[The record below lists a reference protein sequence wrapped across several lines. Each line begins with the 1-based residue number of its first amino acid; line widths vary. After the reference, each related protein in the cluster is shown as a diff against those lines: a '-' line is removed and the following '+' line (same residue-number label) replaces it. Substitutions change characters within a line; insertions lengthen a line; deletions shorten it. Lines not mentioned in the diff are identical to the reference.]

1 MYHTHEAFERHDK
14 VYALLGMSTDDAI
27 EAKIVPDYGVEWGK
41 LFQKVVRFVLP
52 GDVALETWADRDM
65 VLVKGKCRVF
75 GRVSQVEM
83 DRAWYR
89 QKVYIAYKAYSIEH
103 EAGSNR
109 SSNSF
114 KATRPTKD
122 WDTCWVLPASVK
134 LIQEGDI
141 VCVLQGQQNPTIMRL
156 RKDHFISVAITVTPI
171 VEVERHSGCVEWQ
184 DMLHLKAPPFRD
196 IVLLWSWST
205 SQDTLP
211 TQGENEN
218 KVSVKTL
225 DKDSD
230 SSNIASAND
239 LDLAI
244 IAWNVVEVLMDA
256 MEYEEA
262 EKMIPKPMETFQ
274 IILDKDDP
282 RMLEARETFGLC
294 EKGMGKLE
302 DATETLK
309 QVVELR
315 ERTQGADHPDTL
327 SSISNLASV
336 YRLYSDD
343 TLRRSTR
350 YPLHLEATAA
360 RGEAEKL
367 EMKVHLL
374 DRRENRAEVTHGEA
388 VRIMTWFDEE
398 IINILL
404 SKWSKGVPITQ
415 QVIEAAVINKK
426 VGNELLGCLLERRC
440 SNFQITV
447 SLVVNTAR
455 SDRAQAIK
463 LLFSIRGISIP
474 GISDVLIIVASHFE
488 NDVMEV
494 LLNHRQVEFEITDEL
509 VEAAAR
515 NRKGEKMF
523 EFLLDREGTGIKI
536 TEAVLKAAAKLPNGV
551 MKLLLDR
558 RGDEIEI
565 TEAVLVAAAK
575 VNNEDVIQLLL
586 NRRGNEIKTT
596 EALIEAAVRYSAGD
610 VLNLLLIRRGEH
622 IRITQKIVKAAA
634 EQGGTNVME
643 LLLDRK
649 GDEFEVTGEIAEA
662 AARNPRNPRTFKL
675 LLERRGADLS
685 ITKGAIKRVAEIG
698 DSSTMKLLLDQAGD
712 NLQIPG
718 DIAESASRNLE
729 SGVME
734 LLLDREGADIQ
745 ITEEALIEAARR
757 SNGVLELLLGRRGIE
772 IEVTEA
778 IVRAAAS
785 SEYNMDLLLTRKG
798 RDVQITDAVL
808 REAAKKFKVIKLL
821 FGRRGDEIRITEE
834 VLIEALSGRY
844 GEKTLNLFFCERDA
858 EIQIT
863 DRVVEYAALRSRSK
877 EVMQLLLDRRGD
889 QIRITEDLIVAAAA
903 SGSKDTVEL
912 LLDRGGA
919 EIRITEEILISAA
932 AASRSKDTVE
942 LLLDRGGADIRI
954 TAEILISAA
963 AAAASGSKDTVELL
977 LDRGGAEIRI
987 TAEILISAASSYSK
1001 EVMELLLNRR
1011 WHEIQITK
1019 EVMLSAA
1026 ENKYNSYGMI
1036 SVLLER
1042 CSGQFDLASMIE
1054 DGEILEVVVGHGQK
1068 QVLELLMRSCKI
1080 ENGSFWMKAAEF
1092 YKAAYYG
1099 PLEVI
1104 VKLLEEGFPADYRT
1118 RFGRTPLMNAASG
1131 GNLRVVG
1138 ALLEAKELNVNLQ
1151 DVDGWTALH
1160 FAVERERFETIQS
1173 LLSYGAEPH
1182 CLNTEGWTPLQR
1194 AKRSG
1199 NRAILSLFER

>member
-1 MYHTHEAFERHDK
+1 MYHTHEASERHDK
-14 VYALLGMSTDDAI
+14 VYALLGMSSDDAI

-103 EAGSNR
+103 EVGSNR

-114 KATRPTKD
+114 DATRPARD

-134 LIQEGDI
+134 PIQEGDI
-141 VCVLQGQQNPTIMRL
+141 VCVLQGQQNPTIMRP
-156 RKDHFISVAITVTPI
+156 RKDHFISVAVTVTPI
-171 VEVERHSGCVEWQ
+171 VEVERHSSCVEWQ
-184 DMLHLKAPPFRD
+184 DMVHLKAPPFRD

-225 DKDSD
+225 DEDSD

-256 MEYEEA
+256 MQYEEA

-350 YPLHLEATAA
+350 YPLQLEATAS
-360 RGEAEKL
+360 REEAEKL

-374 DRRENRAEVTHGEA
+374 DRRENRAEVTHDEA
-388 VRIMTWFDEE
+388 VRIMRSFDEE

-404 SKWSKGVPITQ
+404 SKWSNGVQLTQ
-415 QVIEAAVINKK
+415 QVIEAAVMNKK

-440 SNFQITV
+440 SNFQITG
-447 SLVVNTAR
+447 SLIQNTAWP
-455 SDRAQAIK
+455 DRAQAIK
-463 LLFSIRGISIP
+463 LLFSIRGISIQD
-474 GISDVLIIVASHFE
+474 ISAVLIIVASHFE

-509 VEAAAR
+509 VKAAAR
-515 NRKGEKMF
+515 NTKGKKMI
-523 EFLLDREGTGIKI
+523 ELLLDHRGTKIKI
-536 TEAVLKAAAKLPNGV
+536 TEAVLIAAAKLPNVV

-565 TEAVLVAAAK
+565 TEAVLVAAAEAD
-575 VNNEDVIQLLL
+575 NEDVVELLL

-596 EALIEAAVRYSAGD
+596 EALIEAAVTYSAEN
-610 VLNLLLIRRGEH
+610 VIKLLLDRRGEQ

-634 EQGGTNVME
+634 EEGNTAVMG

-662 AARNPRNPRTFKL
+662 AARNFIPGVFKL
-675 LLERRGADLS
+675 LLERRGADLP
-685 ITKGAIKRVAEIG
+685 ITKGAIKEVAETRS
-698 DSSTMKLLLDQAGD
+698 SSTMKLLLDQAGN

-718 DIAESASRNLE
+718 DIAESAARNSE
-729 SGVME
+729 SSVME
-734 LLLDREGADIQ
+734 LLLDRKGADIR
-745 ITEEALIEAARR
+745 ITEEVLLEAAGH
-757 SNGVLELLLGRRGIE
+757 SNGVLELLLDRRGTE
-772 IEVTEA
+772 IKVTEA
-778 IVRAAAS
+778 IVIAAAS
-785 SEYNMDLLLTRKG
+785 SDYNMDLLLTRKG
-798 RDVQITDAVL
+798 RDIQITKAVL
-808 REAAKKFKVIKLL
+808 REAAKKFNVIKLL
-821 FGRRGDEIRITEE
+821 LGRRGEEIQISEE
-834 VLIEALSGRY
+834 VLIGAISGRH
-844 GEKTLNLFFCERDA
+844 GEKTLDYFFCERDA

-863 DRVVEYAALRSRSK
+863 DRVVKYAALRSYSK

-889 QIRITEDLIVAAAA
+889 QIRITEELIAVAAA

-919 EIRITEEILISAA
+919 EIRITEEIL
-932 AASRSKDTVE
+932 K
-942 LLLDRGGADIRI
+942 
-954 TAEILISAA
+954 
-963 AAAASGSKDTVELL
+963 
-977 LDRGGAEIRI
+977 
-987 TAEILISAASSYSK
+987 SAASSYYSK
-1001 EVMELLLNRR
+1001 EIMELLLDRR

-1019 EVMLSAA
+1019 EVMISAA
-1026 ENKYNSYGMI
+1026 ETRYFGDKVI
-1036 SVLLER
+1036 SLLLER

-1054 DGEILEVVVGHGQK
+1054 DGEILEAAVGHGQK
-1068 QVLELLMRSCKI
+1068 QVLKLLMGSCKI
-1080 ENGSFWMKAAEF
+1080 ENESFLMKAAEF
-1092 YKAAYYG
+1092 YEAAYYG

-1104 VKLLEEGFPADYRT
+1104 EKLLKEGFPADYRT
-1118 RFGRTPLMNAASG
+1118 RFGRTPLMNAASR
-1131 GNLRVVG
+1131 GNLEVTRT
-1138 ALLEAKELNVNLQ
+1138 LLEVKELNVNFQ
-1151 DVDGWTALH
+1151 DAKGRTALDFAVDGED
-1160 FAVERERFETIQS
+1160 VETIQL
-1173 LLSYGAEPH
+1173 LLSYGAEPYY
-1182 CLNTEGWTPLQR
+1182 LDAEGWTLLEH
-1194 AKRSG
+1194 AKCSVNREVYISLNG
-1199 NRAILSLFER
+1199 NRKHFKVST

>member
-256 MEYEEA
+256 MQYEEA
-262 EKMIPKPMETFQ
+262 EKMIPKPKETFQ

-282 RMLEARETFGLC
+282 QMLEARETFGLC

-309 QVVELR
+309 QVVESR
-315 ERTQGADHPDTL
+315 QRAQGADHPDTL

-336 YRLYSDD
+336 YRSYSDPVPRHSVRN
-343 TLRRSTR
+343 T
-350 YPLHLEATAA
+350 PQVIAA
-360 RGEAEKL
+360 REEAEKL
-367 EMKVHLL
+367 EMMVHLL
-374 DRRENRAEVTHGEA
+374 DRRENRAEVTHDEA
-388 VRIMTWFDEE
+388 VRVIRWFDEE

-404 SKWSKGVPITQ
+404 STWSNGGQLTQ
-415 QVIEAAVINKK
+415 QVIEAAVMNEK

-440 SNFQITV
+440 LNFQITG
-447 SLVVNTAR
+447 SLVRDAAW
-455 SDRAQAIK
+455 SDRAQAMK
-463 LLFSIRGISIP
+463 QLFSIRVISIQN
-474 GISDVLIIVASHFE
+474 ISAVLVIVASCFE
-488 NDVMEV
+488 SDVMEV
-494 LLNHRQVEFEITDEL
+494 LLDHRREEIEITEE
-509 VEAAAR
+509 VVKAAAR
-515 NRKGEKMF
+515 NENGEKMF
-523 EFLLDREGTGIKI
+523 EFILDREGTGIKI
-536 TEAVLKAAAKLPNGV
+536 TEAVLIAAASRRKGI
-551 MKLLLDR
+551 MKFLLDR

-565 TEAVLVAAAK
+565 TEAVLVAAAEAD
-575 VNNEDVIQLLL
+575 NEDVIELLL

-596 EALIEAAVRYSAGD
+596 EALIEAAVTYNAEN
-610 VLNLLLIRRGEH
+610 VMKLLLDRRGEQ

-634 EQGGTNVME
+634 EEGTTNVMG

-662 AARNPRNPRTFKL
+662 AARNFQPGVFKL
-675 LLERRGADLS
+675 LLERRGADLP
-685 ITKGAIKRVAEIG
+685 ITKGAIKKAAETG
-698 DSSTMKLLLDQAGD
+698 SSSTMKLLLDQAGN

-718 DIAESASRNLE
+718 DIAESAARNSE
-729 SGVME
+729 SSVME

-745 ITEEALIEAARR
+745 ITEEVLIEAAGH
-757 SNGVLELLLGRRGIE
+757 SNGVLELLLDRKGIE
-772 IEVTEA
+772 IEVTET
-778 IVRAAAS
+778 ILIAATNYD
-785 SEYNMDLLLTRKG
+785 YNMDLLLTRKG
-798 RDVQITDAVL
+798 RDIQITKAVL
-808 REAAKKFKVIKLL
+808 REAAKKFNVIKLL
-821 FGRRGDEIRITEE
+821 LDRRGEEIQISEE
-834 VLIEALSGRY
+834 VLIGAISGRQ
-844 GEKTLNLFFCERDA
+844 GKKTLDYFFCERDA

-863 DRVVEYAALRSRSK
+863 DRVVKYAALRSYSK

-919 EIRITEEILISAA
+919 EIRITEEIL
-932 AASRSKDTVE
+932 K
-942 LLLDRGGADIRI
+942 
-954 TAEILISAA
+954 
-963 AAAASGSKDTVELL
+963 
-977 LDRGGAEIRI
+977 
-987 TAEILISAASSYSK
+987 SAASSYYSK
-1001 EVMELLLNRR
+1001 EIMELLLDRR

-1019 EVMLSAA
+1019 EVMISAA
-1026 ENKYNSYGMI
+1026 ETRYFGDKVI
-1036 SVLLER
+1036 SLLLER

-1054 DGEILEVVVGHGQK
+1054 DGEILEAAVGHGQK
-1068 QVLELLMRSCKI
+1068 QVLKLLMGSCKI
-1080 ENGSFWMKAAEF
+1080 ENESFLMKAAEF
-1092 YKAAYYG
+1092 YEAAYYG

-1104 VKLLEEGFPADYRT
+1104 EKLLKEGFPADYRT
-1118 RFGRTPLMNAASG
+1118 RFGRTPLMNAASR
-1131 GNLRVVG
+1131 GNLEVTRT
-1138 ALLEAKELNVNLQ
+1138 LLEVKELNVNFQ
-1151 DVDGWTALH
+1151 DAEGRTALDFAVDGED
-1160 FAVERERFETIQS
+1160 VETIQL
-1173 LLSYGAEPH
+1173 LLSYGAEPYY
-1182 CLNTEGWTPLQR
+1182 LDAEGWTLLER
-1194 AKRSG
+1194 AKCSVNREVYISLNG
-1199 NRAILSLFER
+1199 NRKHFKVST